1 MVNNLVGGIIPP
13 QEPIEAQT
21 DAHVLKTRL
30 EWGEPAF
37 TILDVRDRTTYNE
50 GHIMGAMPMP
60 ADELVERA
68 AASLDKSRDIY
79 VYGANEQDSAQAAQ
93 QLRSNGFE
101 HVSQLK
107 GGLAAWKEIG
117 GPTEGIVESTTPP
130 GADEYNVVDRL
141 KTHQELQQKGGT
153 SATEAVKQGV
163 SNLKEGIK
171 EGASNLKENIQEGA
185 SNLKENVQEGASNL
199 KENVQEG
206 ASNLKENVQEGAS
219 NLKEN
224 VQEGASNVKE
234 NVQEGASN
242 VKEGIS
248 ESKTPRDTE

>member
-13 QEPIEAQT
+13 QPPIEAQS
-21 DAHVLKTRL
+21 DAHTLKTRL

-50 GHIMGAMPMP
+50 GHIMGSMPMP

-68 AASLDKSRDIY
+68 VPSLDKSRDIY
-79 VYGANEQDSAQAAQ
+79 VYGANDEETAQAAQ

-107 GGLAAWKEIG
+107 GGLAAWKAIG
-117 GPTEGIVESTTPP
+117 GPTEGIIESKTPP
-130 GADEYNVVDRL
+130 GADDYNVVARL
-141 KTHQELQQKGGT
+141 QNHQENLQKGGT
-153 SATEAVKQGV
+153 SATEA
-163 SNLKEGIK
+163 IK
-171 EGASNLKENIQEGA
+171 KGASNLKEGIQEGA
-185 SNLKENVQEGASNL
+185 SNLKESVQEGASNLKESVQEGASNL

-206 ASNLKENVQEGAS
+206 ASNLKEGV
-219 NLKEN
+219 
-224 VQEGASNVKE
+224 
-234 NVQEGASN
+234 
-242 VKEGIS
+242 S